1 MARVSVEH
9 RFTGTTG
16 PIDSLSAPTVSVT
29 NIGSTGAT
37 TYGYRVSA
45 INSVGETLA
54 SSTVTTTTGNAALTG
69 SNYNRISWTRVIGA
83 TGYKV
88 YGRTS
93 GAELLIATVTTA
105 NHYDDTGAVTPSG
118 ALPTTNTTGYSST
131 RTSLGTL
138 MAQQTGPTD
147 LDKWAGPFP
156 VGVSRPMEGST
167 TIPGIMPHVI
177 RWSSDIDWIFLAD
190 NATATTSRRI
200 IYYTYNRSTNVLAWE
215 GFITITHPPG
225 TNATIRGFRM
235 VYDTYTTG
243 TVSVTGTAVTGSGTA
258 WSTNRVAVGSRIGFG
273 STDPNFI
280 TRWYEI
286 SAIGSDTSITLT
298 GAVDASVSA
307 STPYVI
313 EELRVVMAQTNNT
326 AASGGLF
333 IAKGLRPELF
343 ITSGTTIA
351 AATTTDNQRACYWL
365 TDVAS
370 PTANNNQTSLGFG
383 LQAKTSYTEQNVYVL
398 DGTSTCRVY
407 VFNIR
412 ASLTSLGS
420 GRTNSAFRYRTGTQT
435 LTGTAGQV
443 NNGRLGTLSHGPGAG
458 VECLYF
464 TTGTRIYR
472 AKLTD
477 IVADS
482 TVWIA
487 DCMVEI
493 PPGSTNT
500 YAAGGVLSSVEVVD
514 SIDRLIITSTGASGV
529 RHYVT
534 KYQTNV
540 EQFDFIWGIDTKQID
555 STLAD
560 ITAPIAPGNILAT
573 PFTVWSEGGL
583 TYIARV
589 GTASTNNHLYVVPF
603 GAHWGFQNTLP
614 TQRVITPEISTP
626 NCVEYHR
633 ACMSFVKKL
642 GADKFSLSPEPIKM
656 FYRTNGITDNTGTWY
671 ELDDYASLSGV
682 APSSSIQFMFEFK
695 IIGTHCIPGRLLS
708 CEVMYETED
717 TLPTHLQWNLSDSN
731 NANGTVG
738 FIQKT
743 LYGSVPDLQID
754 YYRADNDINLLT
766 QASTSATNGT
776 FEYWTGAA
784 WASGLGSDSVGQ
796 RRRFVPSAGLPSSTN
811 VYAKIKV
818 I

>member
-16 PIDSLSAPTVSVT
+16 PIDNLSAPTVSVT

-54 SSTVTTTTGNAALTG
+54 SSTVVTTTGNSSLTG
-69 SNYNRISWTRVIGA
+69 SNYNRISWTRVLNA

-93 GAELLIATVTTA
+93 GSELLIATVTTA
-105 NHYDDTGAVTPSG
+105 NHYDDTGAVTPAG
-118 ALPTTNTTGYSST
+118 ALPGTNTTGYSST
-131 RTSLGTL
+131 RTSIGTL
-138 MAQQTGPTD
+138 MKQQTGTTD
-147 LDKWAGPFP
+147 LDKWIGPFP
-156 VGVSRPMEGST
+156 VGISRPMEGST

-177 RWSSDIDWIFLAD
+177 RWSSDIDWIFFAD

-200 IYYTYNRSTNVLAWE
+200 IYYTYNRSTNTLAWE
-215 GFITITHPPG
+215 GFVTITHPSG

-243 TVSVTGTAVTGSGTA
+243 TVSVTGTAVTGSGSA
-258 WSTNRVAVGSRIGFG
+258 WSTSRIAIGSRIGFG
-273 STDPNFI
+273 STDPNYI

-286 SAIGSDTSITLT
+286 SAIGSDTSITLAV
-298 GAVDASVSA
+298 AVDASVSA
-307 STPYVI
+307 NTPYVI

-326 AASGGLF
+326 ATSGGLF
-333 IAKGLRPELF
+333 VAKGLRPELF
-343 ITSGTTIA
+343 ITSGTAIA
-351 AATTTDNQRACYWL
+351 AATGTDNQRACYWL
-365 TDVAS
+365 ADAS
-370 PTANNNQTSLGFG
+370 TVTNTTSLGFG
-383 LQAKTSYTEQNVYVL
+383 LQAKTSYTAQNVYVL
-398 DGTSTCRVY
+398 DGTSTCKVFVY
-407 VFNIR
+407 NIR
-412 ASLTSLGS
+412 ASLTGLAS
-420 GRTNSAFRYRTGTQT
+420 GKSTSALSFSTGTQT

-443 NNGRLGTLSHGPGAG
+443 NNGRLGTLGHGPGKDI
-458 VECLYF
+458 ECLYF
-464 TTGTRIYR
+464 CTGTRVYR

-477 IVADS
+477 IVSGS
-482 TVWIA
+482 TVWIS

-493 PPGSTNT
+493 PPGSAST
-500 YAAGGVLSSVEVVD
+500 YAATGVLSSVEVVD
-514 SIDRLIITSTGASGV
+514 SIDRLIVASTGASGV

-540 EQFDFIWGIDTKQID
+540 EQFDFVWGVDIKQID

-560 ITAPIAPGNILAT
+560 NTTPIIPGNILAT

-583 TYIARV
+583 TYLARV

-603 GAHWGFQNTLP
+603 GAHWGFQSAAP

-626 NCVEYHR
+626 NCSMFHR

-642 GADKFSLSPEPIKM
+642 GADKFSISPEPIKM
-656 FYRTNGITDNTGTWY
+656 FYRTNGITDNSGTWY
-671 ELDDYASLSGV
+671 ELDDYADLSGV
-682 APSSSIQFMFEFK
+682 APSSSIQLMFEFK
-695 IIGTHCIPGRLLS
+695 IIGNYCVPGRLLG
-708 CEVMYETED
+708 CEVMYEIED
-717 TLPTHLQWNLSDSN
+717 TLPSHLQWNLNDSN
-731 NANGTVG
+731 NSNGTVG
-738 FIQKT
+738 FIQKST
-743 LYGSVPDLQID
+743 YGSVPNLQIN
-754 YYRADNDINLLT
+754 YYRSDNDVNLLT
-766 QASTSATNGT
+766 QNSTSSTYGA

-784 WASGLGSDSVGQ
+784 WAAGLGSDSVNQ
-796 RRRFVPSAGLPSSTN
+796 RRRFVPSSGLPASTN